1 MSNLSM
7 EDFTQDDLVDFQR
20 AFQMQTKIESS
31 PSFRDGDAE
40 KLLRKVNLKLDDDKK
55 RFINNQGQS
64 TSGSTLSPVA
74 ASSGQSKSERV
85 DFLDLLENM
94 SRNFVDDGTTE
105 QELEDAF
112 KVTVRNS

>member
-1 MSNLSM
+1 M

-55 RFINNQGQS
+55 RFINNQVGW
-64 TSGSTLSPVA
+64 P
-74 ASSGQSKSERV
+74 
-85 DFLDLLENM
+85 
-94 SRNFVDDGTTE
+94 NFVHLFIMHKSDVIV
-105 QELEDAF
+105 F
-112 KVTVRNS
+112 N